1 MARLDKRAS
10 LGRTGAQDIFGRV
23 CLWSARKM
31 GRTGAPDL
39 FLTVRIWF
47 AADHGKNPA
56 DFGRCPHRTRSVRT
70 SPAKVALKTCG
81 LSDGSR
87 TGPRT
92 IGLGPCSRTL
102 SVWSGLPSA
111 TFARYFQLWRNLLGG
126 LMLEFCK

>member
-1 MARLDKRAS
+1 MVRLGKSGS
-10 LGRTGAQDIFGRV
+10 LRWDFEEICVRKYVKWGEQVRKTFSD
-23 CLWSARKM
+23 WSVYGSAHKM

-39 FLTVRIWF
+39 FLTVRIRF

-70 SPAKVALKTCG
+70 SSAKIALKTCG

-102 SVWSGLPSA
+102 SVWSALIP
-111 TFARYFQLWRNLLGG
+111 TKYD
-126 LMLEFCK
+126 